1 MLACHVAA
9 ISGNCASQKP
19 ISEFESH
26 APTNF
31 VLPAKEAAQ
40 LVTGASRG
48 GCAHVA
54 SFDFSRVGVLLE
66 ISWPGRVRPAVFVA
80 QADAWWSALP
90 TLHRASLTSPPRPA
104 SPRSL
109 FTPKVF
115 PSRRG
120 LFQCI

>member
-80 QADAWWSALP
+80 QADAWRSALP
-90 TLHRASLTSPPRPA
+90 TLHRASFKGGECGEA
-104 SPRSL
+104 S
-109 FTPKVF
+109 KA
-115 PSRRG
+115 SRT
-120 LFQCI
+120 